1 MQYCFWQN
9 FSALRP
15 KKGIH
20 ISVCPELKHFLWPWY
35 CKKHV
40 QTCLITGGIFWSR
53 LRHFTLCGVRARG
66 RLFLALQFVVGL
78 ANPRYFQL
86 GRGQGILSRA
96 LLPPLFGACLWAARA
111 SPSPLSLLGLAGFDV
126 VLKNAHVWKINDKAF
141 FIAFG
146 TSTLGF
152 GPIVLTT
159 PRWQL
164 KSFMASGPWPSWGLK
179 L

>member
-1 MQYCFWQN
+1 M
-9 FSALRP
+9 
-15 KKGIH
+15 
-20 ISVCPELKHFLWPWY
+20 CPEQNCPDFLWLWY

-53 LRHFTLCGVRARG
+53 LRHFALCGVGARG
-66 RLFLALQFVVGL
+66 GLFLALQFVVGL

-86 GRGQGILSRA
+86 GRRQGILSRA
-96 LLPPLFGACLWAARA
+96 LLPSLFGPCLWAARA

-141 FIAFG
+141 FIVFG

-152 GPIVLTT
+152 GPIVLNYW

-164 KSFMASGPWPSWGLK
+164 KSFVASGPWPPWGLK